1 MLASM
6 KAIKMMGVGDRVGKV
21 VEKLRLLEFDVSKQ
35 YCQLILGSF
44 VICMCIYV
52 GTARLIPIN
61 IM

>member
-35 YCQLILGSF
+35 YRQLILGSF
-44 VICMCIYV
+44 VICMYTHAV
-52 GTARLIPIN
+52 NATPHPIN
-61 IM
+61 LI